1 MRIPV
6 PELLHFIA
14 TVAQI
19 WLALSV
25 VAAIAWCA
33 LVTSYKRRAWNAAS
47 PVQHPPLT
55 QDQLDETWLLAWPAD
70 SDDEIDA
77 RFERILTAEGLR

>member
-6 PELLHFIA
+6 PDLLHFIA
-14 TVAQI
+14 TVAEV

-33 LVTSYKRRAWNAAS
+33 LVTSYKRRAQA
-47 PVQHPPLT
+47 T
-55 QDQLDETWLLAWPAD
+55 AD
-70 SDDEIDA
+70 DIDA

>member
-1 MRIPV
+1 V
-6 PELLHFIA
+6 PNLLHFIA

-33 LVTSYKRRAWNAAS
+33 LVTGYKRRARNAAS
-47 PVQHPPLT
+47 PVPHPPMT
-55 QDQLDETWLLAWPAD
+55 QDQLD
-70 SDDEIDA
+70 DDIDA

>member
-6 PELLHFIA
+6 PDLLHFIA
-14 TVAQI
+14 TVAQV

-33 LVTSYKRRAWNAAS
+33 LVTSYKRRAQDAA
-47 PVQHPPLT
+47 
-55 QDQLDETWLLAWPAD
+55 
-70 SDDEIDA
+70 DEIDA
-77 RFERILTAEGLR
+77 RFEQILTAEGLR